1 MNTLLR
7 QTSSADR
14 ALSCLLAA
22 STLALDGSPD
32 SGAFDQSGNP
42 SLLDQYDYVMY
53 GKLYK
58 WSQAEPKKPVE
69 VYVSFGGLLMRL
81 RGDPNHLSK
90 LQVDSR
96 IYLLLRKAE

>member
-1 MNTLLR
+1 
-7 QTSSADR
+7 
-14 ALSCLLAA
+14 
-22 STLALDGSPD
+22 
-32 SGAFDQSGNP
+32 
-42 SLLDQYDYVMY
+42 MY